1 MTTTT
6 LMPDAPPATPSAQ
19 MAQPVVCEPAAPRLA
34 RPAAP
39 NLNGTRNGWAMR
51 AVYFLSDVVAF
62 AASLAIARC
71 LTSFASGSAA
81 FAVSI
86 IELKLYAL
94 WAIGLVAAAALQQT
108 YAAIPPRPVRK
119 FRGWVLGATSVFAA
133 IVGSALLLGVGGPA
147 IYFTLLVATG
157 AAVLLASF
165 CRALCR
171 IVFGRTSWWGTRL
184 IVVGGGEL
192 VARAYA
198 DLAREPQWGLR
209 PVGFVDDLAD
219 AHDAGSEACLGTLDQ
234 LEGLAVEL
242 KLDWALVA
250 VHSFDA
256 EVLSEVLSRASGRIK
271 HWIILPPLERFP
283 SLWLEACEAARR
295 PALAITNRLRSGW
308 SLPLKRT
315 LDLAV
320 ALTLGIAVLP
330 LVALIVVL
338 IRCSSPGP
346 IFYGQERI
354 GRLGRRFKAWKFR
367 TMLPD
372 ADAVLARYLQEH
384 PELAAEWKANHKLRS
399 DPRVTW
405 IGRWLRSTSLDE
417 LPQVWNVIVG
427 EMSLVGPRPIVTSE
441 IDKYAEH
448 YEQYVQVLPGITG
461 LWQVSGRNNTT
472 YDERVALDVYYVQN
486 WSLWLDIYILACTA
500 KVVLLCE
507 GAY

>member
-6 LMPDAPPATPSAQ
+6 IVSEAPAEVPSVARESVICQ
-19 MAQPVVCEPAAPRLA
+19 SAAPR
-34 RPAAP
+34 RMPATEA
-39 NLNGTRNGWAMR
+39 NGHGTRNGWAMR
-51 AVYFLSDVVAF
+51 AAYFLSDVLAF
-62 AASLAIARC
+62 AASLAVAKC
-71 LTSFASGSAA
+71 LTSLASGSAR

-86 IELKLYAL
+86 VELKLYVL
-94 WAIGLVAAAALQQT
+94 WAIGLVAVAALQQT

-119 FRGWVLGATSVFAA
+119 FRGWVLGAMTVCVA
-133 IVGSALLLGVGGPA
+133 IVGAAMLLGVGATA
-147 IYFTLLVATG
+147 IYVTLLVATG

-171 IVFGRTSWWGTRL
+171 IVFGRAAWWGTRL

-209 PVGFVDDLAD
+209 PVGFVDEAAD
-219 AHDAGSEACLGTLDQ
+219 AHDAGAEACLGTLDQ
-234 LEGLAVEL
+234 LDDLAVRL
-242 KLDWALVA
+242 KLDWALLA

-256 EVLSEVLSRASGRIK
+256 DEFSEVLSRASGRIK

-295 PALAITNRLRSGW
+295 PALTITNRLRSGW
-308 SLPLKRT
+308 SVPLKRA
-315 LDLAV
+315 LDLSV

-338 IRCSSPGP
+338 IRLSSPGP

-354 GRLGRRFKAWKFR
+354 GRYGRRFKAWKFR

-417 LPQVWNVIVG
+417 LPQVWNVIVS
-427 EMSLVGPRPIVTSE
+427 EMSLVGPRPIVTAE

-486 WSLWLDIYILACTA
+486 WSLWLDVYILACTA